1 MVKSLLLRA
10 AIPLFV
16 IAFSFALNG
25 CEKKETTTTATP
37 IPSPSPSATVAVFP
51 TPTPAPPL
59 TGSFRPA
66 SVLQTEE
73 SIAHYLHFPEG
84 ESDHDSVAQFYC
96 DISEEGVVEATYGV
110 IGKDTPFRTAVQS
123 ALDWGH
129 FAPAMV
135 NGHAV
140 AAYLGGTVVF
150 AHQNGAPVVGVILA
164 TYGDERIRKMANFV
178 QPQLIGGLRPEIEK
192 LFRRIPQGIPPG
204 GWARVV
210 VKVDARGEVTGVSG
224 MTEIP
229 KGSGLGNILRD
240 AVAGAQFTPAYDN
253 GKPVPGEIDVVA
265 NFAQL

>member
-1 MVKSLLLRA
+1 MVKSLLLRV

-16 IAFSFALNG
+16 IAFSFELSG
-25 CEKKETTTTATP
+25 CEKKETTTATP
-37 IPSPSPSATVAVFP
+37 VPSPSPSATATVFP
-51 TPTPAPPL
+51 TPTPAPPFR
-59 TGSFRPA
+59 GSFQPA

-84 ESDHDSVAQFYC
+84 ESEQHSIVQFYC
-96 DISEEGVVEATYGV
+96 DISEAGVVEATYSV
-110 IGKDTPFRTAVQS
+110 VGKDAPFRAAVQS

-140 AAYLGGTVVF
+140 AAYVGGTVAF
-150 AHQNGAPVVGVILA
+150 THQNGAPLIAIILA
-164 TYGDERIRKMANFV
+164 TYGDERIGKMANFV

-210 VKVDARGEVTGVSG
+210 VKVDARGAVTGVSG

-253 GKPVPGEIDVVA
+253 GKPVPGEIDIVA